1 MTVTTMAVRM
11 TDRLQCSAEQV
22 KLVLV
27 VRACCAAKELL
38 RRFCSGRNAGESCA
52 LKSGCNRHVSCIAP
66 LLAGLQN
73 VLEEE
78 ECLLTIN
85 ERISEGKECFPAM
98 C

>member
-1 MTVTTMAVRM
+1 MI
-11 TDRLQCSAEQV
+11 DRLQCSAEQV